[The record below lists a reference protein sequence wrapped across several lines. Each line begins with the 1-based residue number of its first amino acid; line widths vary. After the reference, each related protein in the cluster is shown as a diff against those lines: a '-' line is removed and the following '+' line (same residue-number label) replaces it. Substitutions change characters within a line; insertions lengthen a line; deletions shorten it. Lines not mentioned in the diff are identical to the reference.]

1 MTVITGR
8 PFHVVGAGCSVGKRG
23 GRLVA
28 FKEGLP
34 RTSAPLTMI
43 SEVLVSGRV
52 QVSTAAM
59 HALLAHDIPL
69 VLLTENGRP
78 LGRLEPPSGAHV
90 DARRAQLALHTDP
103 AARLAMARAA
113 IVGKIRNQHVLLRR
127 RARRAPDPDAVWE
140 AARRLSILESRATTC
155 ESIPAVMGMEGG
167 AAGIYYRAIRTFVDP
182 TLGCTRRDR
191 QGRDVVNALTNYCSA
206 LLRETVVSGILAAGL
221 DPFVSFL
228 HEPARGRPTLAFDL
242 MEEWRPVLL
251 DATVLALIG
260 LKSVTTSDL
269 EDGGAGRP
277 LLSPD
282 ARARIVERFHA
293 RLAAPARGW
302 PEPPSRRTYRDQV
315 RAQCTALRTWILSRS
330 DEYEPFVWR

>member
-34 RTSAPLTMI
+34 RASAPLTMI

-90 DARRAQLALHTDP
+90 DARRAQLALHSDP
-103 AARLAMARAA
+103 DARLDLARAA
-113 IVGKIRNQHVLLRR
+113 IAGKIRNQHVLLRR
-127 RARRAPDPDAVWE
+127 RARRASEPEAVWE
-140 AARRLSILESRATTC
+140 AARRLSVLETRAANC
-155 ESIPAVMGMEGG
+155 DSVPEVMGVEGG

-182 TLGCTRRDR
+182 ALEFTRRDR

-251 DATVLALIG
+251 DARVLVLIG
-260 LKSVTTSDL
+260 LKSVTTADL
-269 EDGGAGRP
+269 EDDGTARP
-277 LLSPD
+277 RLTAD

-293 RLAAPARGW
+293 RMAAPARGW
-302 PEPPSRRTYRDQV
+302 PEPPSRRSYRDQV
-315 RAQCTALRTWILSRS
+315 RVQCTALRTWILGRS
-330 DEYEPFVWR
+330 DGYEPFAWR